1 MTLSVS
7 DYFAET
13 DLLAEVFRLSGE
25 PFSYINELNV
35 HEALT
40 KNPQEYYHFVKQ
52 RLENIALNKAEM
64 EMPPKILFSDQD
76 SDGDFRV
83 MPCVIKD
90 GNEVMKTV
98 KLVGTNVI
106 QQSVPDQIT
115 VGKACVFHPS
125 ENFITHIVEACLLS
139 SARTAICAMLAVD
152 FLADNRKKMTII
164 GAGRVGYYAA
174 FYAAA
179 LGWTDDVVIHDTD
192 KLRAEKCVSSL
203 RSEFPKISF
212 QASTR
217 AALTGTDVLILCT
230 TSSTPIYSTDDFKAD
245 LIISVGA
252 DIDSQRE
259 LDNSW
264 AQAASLFV
272 DSYDSARYGDIKA
285 WTENNLI
292 EANSM
297 TDLFSLI
304 TGFKLIDDKRPR
316 IFVSTGTAFFDN
328 ITLSYLLKTIDGI

>member
-7 DYFAET
+7 DYFSET
-13 DLLAEVFRLSGE
+13 DLITDIFRLSGE
-25 PFSYINELNV
+25 PFSYIKEMEV
-35 HEALT
+35 HQALT
-40 KNPQEYYHFVKQ
+40 NDPQAYYQFIKQ
-52 RLENIALNKAEM
+52 RLTNIALHKAELQ
-64 EMPPKILFSDQD
+64 MPAKLLFSDQD

-83 MPCVIKD
+83 MPCIVKD

-98 KLVGTNVI
+98 KMVGTNVI
-106 QQSVPDQIT
+106 QQEVPNQIT
-115 VGKACVFHPS
+115 VGKACVFHPT

-139 SARTAICAMLAVD
+139 SARTAICAMLGVD
-152 FLADNRKKMTII
+152 FLANSRKKMTII

-179 LGWTDDVVIHDTD
+179 LGWADEVIIHDIDIT
-192 KLRAEKCVSSL
+192 RAEKCVDSL
-203 RSEFPKISF
+203 QSEFANILF
-212 QASTR
+212 QVSDR
-217 AALTGTDVLILCT
+217 AALSDTDVLLLCT
-230 TSSTPIYSTDDFKAD
+230 TSSTPIYSSDDFKAD
-245 LIISVGA
+245 LIVSVGA

-292 EANSM
+292 DKNDL

-304 TGFKLIDDKRPR
+304 TGFELIDDQRPR

-328 ITLSYLLKTIDGI
+328 LTLSYLLKTIE